1 MLLALCSLAF
11 YPKFLESLFYLYW
24 GKGGSF
30 KGILRTAGAGVL
42 LDLCFHVILMVAI
55 KLYERGVSAGQ
66 VIAFLLASPWDSF
79 SLTLV
84 LIDLIGFFWTMVF
97 FNSLL

>member
-11 YPKFLESLFYLYW
+11 YPMFLESLFYLSW

-42 LDLCFHVILMVAI
+42 LDLCFHRILMVAI

-66 VIAFLLASPWDSF
+66 VIAFLLASPWNSF
-79 SLTLV
+79 SLTAV
-84 LIDLIGFFWTMVF
+84 FIGFIGFSGRWF
-97 FNSLL
+97 SFYSLL

>member
-11 YPKFLESLFYLYW
+11 YPMFLESLFYLSW

-42 LDLCFHVILMVAI
+42 LDLCFHRILMVAI